1 MFDLFDLTNYTF
13 LQLDSAV
20 VGNIIVAEFPAEGIV
35 KIRDGMV
42 QSDNKEAYTSTS
54 TVHIKATEPFIATV
68 GGNLVGHGIR
78 TIDGTE
84 YRIEGQLEGKDFDK
98 GTVEFY
104 KVTLKRENIA
114 SWDQSDLPL
123 E

>member
-1 MFDLFDLTNYTF
+1 MFALFDLTNYTF

-54 TVHIKATEPFIATV
+54 TVHIKATEPFIALV
-68 GGNLVGHGIR
+68 SGNLVGHGIR